1 MATVSKKKINRK
13 SILNGLSI
21 TIQKEFSV
29 RLIIGGS
36 IITLVLA
43 LFLGCNA
50 LEWAFLVLFLGG
62 MLGIELMNTTIEAV
76 VDLKSPEF
84 HPLAKIAKDTASA
97 AEGVFA
103 SLSVLGIFLL
113 LIPKIMESITW
124 W

>member
-43 LFLGCNA
+43 FFLGCNA